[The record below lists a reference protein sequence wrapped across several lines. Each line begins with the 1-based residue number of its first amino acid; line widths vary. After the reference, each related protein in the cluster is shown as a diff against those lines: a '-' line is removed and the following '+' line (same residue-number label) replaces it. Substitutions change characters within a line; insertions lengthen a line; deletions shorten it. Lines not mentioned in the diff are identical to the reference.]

1 MLKYILFVLGSIFFI
16 NATKCQMADTAF
28 FYYKTNYFGHI
39 RKVSTLDSAD
49 FVRAI
54 LAPDPGESF
63 FNVKEFCRNGKIKF
77 IGKTDPDVLNADP
90 KKTGVLFL
98 TGDCINYFPSGKRQS
113 ITHYSRG
120 QKDGDEYLFYPDG
133 RIYCYLKNR
142 FKKGDFTPA
151 TLYWECYNKNG
162 DMICKAGN
170 GNWIRYDQDF
180 NVLLQGQ
187 VKNGLYEGDWH
198 GSGMLDDSIKYIYKY
213 SKGVFVSG
221 ITYDK
226 SGTAYPFVEDIARAG
241 YKGDFLRK
249 FESEF
254 RMPKEVD
261 EKNISFD
268 SDSLSFIVERE
279 GSLSHPQVLGI
290 TDPALDSALINALM
304 KCSGWYPRKNYGIPL
319 RSQITFPLKDLID
332 EIKNVNH
339 GTKVVFYK
347 DKELSF

>member
-1 MLKYILFVLGSIFFI
+1 
-16 NATKCQMADTAF
+16 MADTAF

-63 FNVKEFCRNGKIKF
+63 FNVKEFYRNGKIKF

-151 TLYWECYNKNG
+151 TLY
-162 DMICKAGN
+162 
-170 GNWIRYDQDF
+170 
-180 NVLLQGQ
+180 
-187 VKNGLYEGDWH
+187 
-198 GSGMLDDSIKYIYKY
+198 
-213 SKGVFVSG
+213 
-221 ITYDK
+221 
-226 SGTAYPFVEDIARAG
+226 
-241 YKGDFLRK
+241 
-249 FESEF
+249 
-254 RMPKEVD
+254 
-261 EKNISFD
+261 
-268 SDSLSFIVERE
+268 
-279 GSLSHPQVLGI
+279 
-290 TDPALDSALINALM
+290 
-304 KCSGWYPRKNYGIPL
+304 
-319 RSQITFPLKDLID
+319 
-332 EIKNVNH
+332 
-339 GTKVVFYK
+339 
-347 DKELSF
+347 